1 MSAGRTDKNYNTPN
15 VWDRMWKQIGNAVD
29 GRLAKAIGD
38 TFLKATLADLRA
50 QPPKSKT
57 HGHGHGHGEGEAHT
71 EPAADHDGGDGAGG
85 LGAVEPEG

>member
-57 HGHGHGHGEGEAHT
+57 RGHGHGEGEAHT

-85 LGAVEPEG
+85 LGALEPEG